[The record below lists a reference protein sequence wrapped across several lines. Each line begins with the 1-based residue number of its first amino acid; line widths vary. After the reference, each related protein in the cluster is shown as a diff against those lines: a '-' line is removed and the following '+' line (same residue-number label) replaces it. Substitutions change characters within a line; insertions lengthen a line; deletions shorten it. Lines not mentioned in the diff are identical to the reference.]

1 MPRPSSP
8 LPPLAGRRRRARGW
22 PGRARPMHRAGRA
35 GRQAPCGRRMTSLKD
50 VVERR
55 VLPFYMLRERT
66 DTVPCS
72 LPRQKEEKWE
82 GAVRRGVVR
91 GAAVSVSP
99 LSRRFTTRRLNLRE
113 SVPVGIHSVFTSFCA
128 GSAKDGSMDP
138 LAKRRMAQERGLR
151 VCARKRETTPRAMW
165 GVRCV
170 ALDPF
175 PPIITAP
182 RVDSRFS
189 LTATK
194 HTHTHTHTHA
204 RARAHTHAPLSLI
217 LIDWTNAVDQHGAM
231 HPPLPLRPAV

>member
-1 MPRPSSP
+1 
-8 LPPLAGRRRRARGW
+8 
-22 PGRARPMHRAGRA
+22 
-35 GRQAPCGRRMTSLKD
+35 
-50 VVERR
+50 
-55 VLPFYMLRERT
+55 
-66 DTVPCS
+66 
-72 LPRQKEEKWE
+72 
-82 GAVRRGVVR
+82 
-91 GAAVSVSP
+91 
-99 LSRRFTTRRLNLRE
+99 
-113 SVPVGIHSVFTSFCA
+113 
-128 GSAKDGSMDP
+128 MDP

-194 HTHTHTHTHA
+194 YTHTHTHTHA